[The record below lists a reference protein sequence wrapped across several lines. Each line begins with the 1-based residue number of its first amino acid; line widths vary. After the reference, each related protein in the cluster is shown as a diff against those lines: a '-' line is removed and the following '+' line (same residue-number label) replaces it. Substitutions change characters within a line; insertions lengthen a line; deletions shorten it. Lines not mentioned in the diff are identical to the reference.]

1 MSLTDQMPDQI
12 EIEAERT
19 FDREAE
25 TVPTAR
31 SWTREIYTGLGAPE
45 DLLDACALLISEVVT
60 NAVLHGAGPEYTVAV
75 DSNLWISVW
84 DASPVLPHHREHALT
99 SEGGRGLELLE
110 MLAPGYMVITDTA
123 RGGKCVRF
131 QPKGWT

>member
-1 MSLTDQMPDQI
+1 MSLTDQVPSQI
-12 EIEAERT
+12 QATRT
-19 FDREAE
+19 FDREAD

-31 SWTREIYTGLGAPE
+31 SWTTGIYTELGATE

-60 NAVLHGAGPEYTVAV
+60 NAVLHGAGTEYTVV
-75 DSNLWISVW
+75 IKSDLWISVW
-84 DASPVLPHHREHALT
+84 DASPVLPRHREHALT

-110 MLAPGYMVITDTA
+110 MLAPGYTVEEDAT
-123 RGGKCVRF
+123 RGGKCVCF